1 MKKSVTH
8 KICIFTFII
17 SFFLLLF
24 NRVLIFIFNSSFQ
37 GYIFERVIF
46 LIFFF
51 SSFLLLKSKQKFI
64 SNKYIVFLML
74 FIFTTNFIR
83 TFHTYLI
90 MSQDEIDLNSK
101 YTLKQSTTI
110 ESGSIFEIYKRENFI
125 EKSISGWHSVEYQ
138 DGKIIGLS
146 EFDSIKL
153 IKEYKEKLLVEFF
166 NNNEV
171 KLDTFNIKSNSK

>member
-1 MKKSVTH
+1 MKKSFPI
-8 KICIFTFII
+8 KILFITFII
-17 SFFLLLF
+17 SFLLLLL
-24 NRVLIFIFNSSFQ
+24 NRILIFFFNSSFQ

-46 LIFFF
+46 FIFFF
-51 SSFLLLKSKQKFI
+51 SSFLLLRSKQKFI
-64 SNKYIVFLML
+64 LNNYIVFLML
-74 FIFTTNFIR
+74 FIFITNFIR

-90 MSQDEIDLNSK
+90 MSQNEIDLNSK

-110 ESGSIFEIYKRENFI
+110 ESGSIFEIYKRESFI
-125 EKSISGWHSVEYQ
+125 EKPISGWHSVEYQ

-153 IKEYKEKLLVEFF
+153 IKEDKEKLLVEFF
-166 NNNEV
+166 YNNEV